1 MLRFASY
8 DIVFQEVPGEITLA
22 LNLSNCPNA
31 CQGCHSPHLREDIGE
46 VLDAEALAALLEK
59 YGDAV
64 SCVCFMGGDAEAAAV
79 ERSAVLVKR
88 LSGGKLKTAWYSGMD
103 ALAPGIRTEH
113 FDYIKIGSYIEAL
126 GGLASPT
133 TNQRFYRVENG
144 ELHDR
149 TSDFWRNW
157 RTFAPGTAK

>member
-8 DIVFQEVPGEITLA
+8 DIVFQEIPGEITLA

-31 CQGCHSPHLREDIGE
+31 CKGCHSPHLREDIGE

>member
-8 DIVFQEVPGEITLA
+8 DIVFQEIPGEVTLA

-31 CQGCHSPHLREDIGE
+31 CKGCHSPHLREDIGE
-46 VLDAEALAALLEK
+46 VLDTEVLAALLEE

-64 SCVCFMGGDAEAAAV
+64 SCVCFMGGDADPAAV

-103 ALAPGIRTEH
+103 ELASGIRAAH

-149 TSDFWRNW
+149 TSVFWQDW
-157 RTFAPGTAK
+157 RTFAP

>member
-31 CQGCHSPHLREDIGE
+31 CKGCHSPHLREDIGE